1 MFALDS
7 HWMPLDTP
15 DIADSK
21 NARVSTA
28 TMPMISLLEGFSTK
42 PEASRPE
49 LICSAPRPREQAV
62 PKMVA
67 NTAKASMSLPSQPL
81 AAFSPISGMN
91 ALDNSCLRPRR
102 NVEYAMARPMMA

>member
-1 MFALDS
+1 MFALES

-21 NARVSTA
+21 NARVRTV
-28 TMPMISLLEGFSTK
+28 TMPMVSLVDGLSTK
-42 PEASRPE
+42 PEASSPE

-67 NTAKASMSLPSQPL
+67 NTAKPSMSLPSHPL

-91 ALDNSCLRPRR
+91 ALDNSCFRPSR
-102 NVEYAMARPMMA
+102 NVE